1 MPPSSAFPDSRAR
14 GGRSAAGVVEA
25 LRSIWRYRA
34 ILIATTRAE
43 IEKKYAGSYLGLLWA
58 VLYPA
63 CFLAMYSF
71 LYLVVLQIRLP
82 EFSQFG
88 FVLFV
93 FSGLVP
99 YLAFSEVATTSTVVI
114 KQNIH
119 LIKNVMLPIDLVPVR
134 IVAIALVSEAISL
147 ALLIALLLV
156 SGELSVNVP
165 LIVAA
170 VAIQTAFLLG
180 LAWLFAA
187 LGVLLPDLGNF
198 VGLLTLFLLFVSPI
212 GYKPEMVPAHAQWV
226 LHVNPMAY
234 MIDIVRSALLTNY
247 AVPPWRWLAAA
258 LIAGATFLAGLTF
271 FRRFKTFIVDY
282 E

>member
-1 MPPSSAFPDSRAR
+1 MHGSH
-14 GGRSAAGVVEA
+14 AAGRPLEQRRPLTSVIEA
-25 LRSIWRYRA
+25 SKLIWRHRG
-34 ILIATTRAE
+34 ILLATTRAE
-43 IEKKYAGSYLGLLWA
+43 IEKKYAGSYFGLLWA

-99 YLAFSEVATTSTVVI
+99 YLAFSEVATSSTVVI

-134 IVAIALVSEAISL
+134 IVAMALVSQVISL
-147 ALLIALLLV
+147 ALLIVLLLA
-156 SGELSVNVP
+156 SGELAVSFP
-165 LIVAA
+165 LIIVA
-170 VAIQTAFLLG
+170 VVIQTLFLLG
-180 LAWLFAA
+180 LAWFLAA
-187 LGVLLPDLGNF
+187 LGVLLPDLSNF
-198 VGLLTLFLLFVSPI
+198 VNLLTLFLLFVSPI
-212 GYKPEMVPAHAQWV
+212 GYKPEMVPERAQWV

-234 MIDIVRSALLTNY
+234 MIDIVRGALLSGS
-247 AVPPWRWLAAA
+247 AVSPWRWAAAA
-258 LIAGATFLAGLTF
+258 LIAGLTFVLGLAF
-271 FRRFKTFIVDY
+271 FRRFKAFIVDY

>member
-1 MPPSSAFPDSRAR
+1 MHDAH
-14 GGRSAAGVVEA
+14 AAGRILEQRRPLKSVIEA
-25 LRSIWRYRA
+25 SKLIWRHRG

-43 IEKKYAGSYLGLLWA
+43 IQKKYAGSYFGLLWA
-58 VLYPA
+58 ILYPA

-99 YLAFSEVATTSTVVI
+99 YLAFSEVATSSTVVI

-134 IVAIALVSEAISL
+134 IVAMALVSQAISL
-147 ALLIALLLV
+147 AMLMALLLA
-156 SGELSVNVP
+156 SGELAASFP
-165 LIVAA
+165 LVLLA
-170 VAIQTAFLLG
+170 VAIQTVFLLG
-180 LAWLFAA
+180 LAWLLAA
-187 LGVLLPDLGNF
+187 LGVLLPDLSNF
-198 VGLLTLFLLFVSPI
+198 VNLLTLFLLFVSPI
-212 GYKPEMVPAHAQWV
+212 GYKPEMVPEHAYWV
-226 LHVNPMAY
+226 LQVNPMAY
-234 MIDIVRSALLTNY
+234 MIDIVRSALLTGY
-247 AVPPWRWLAAA
+247 AVSPWRWLAAA
-258 LIAGATFLAGLTF
+258 LIAGATFLLGLSF
-271 FRRFKTFIVDY
+271 FRRFKMFIVDY